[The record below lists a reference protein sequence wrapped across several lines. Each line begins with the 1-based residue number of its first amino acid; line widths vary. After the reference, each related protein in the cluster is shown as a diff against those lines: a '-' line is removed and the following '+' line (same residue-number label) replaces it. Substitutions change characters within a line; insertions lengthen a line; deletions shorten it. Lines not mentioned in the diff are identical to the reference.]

1 MLRHCCNRRI
11 AHWHVSNDT
20 IFPAKIANKIELH
33 AAETRFFH
41 RLFNVALKVKIFHYP
56 FAFASKNDYLCRR
69 EDRNVVFPFLLLLP
83 RRHPICVKSV
93 FMEKQNHA
101 EQFLL
106 SCFLIIFQNL
116 FCCFPISNYS
126 PVSLY
131 PSRNLQG
138 LKDCLKTN
146 HTPTPCIPP
155 SLHKSKKQY
164 KA

>member
-11 AHWHVSNDT
+11 AHWHISNDT

-69 EDRNVVFPFLLLLP
+69 EDRNVVFPFLLLLS

-93 FMEKQNHA
+93 CNMRQIA
-101 EQFLL
+101 
-106 SCFLIIFQNL
+106 
-116 FCCFPISNYS
+116 
-126 PVSLY
+126 
-131 PSRNLQG
+131 R
-138 LKDCLKTN
+138 
-146 HTPTPCIPP
+146 
-155 SLHKSKKQY
+155 
-164 KA
+164 

>member
-41 RLFNVALKVKIFHYP
+41 RLSNIALKVKIFHYP

-93 FMEKQNHA
+93 CNMRQIA
-101 EQFLL
+101 
-106 SCFLIIFQNL
+106 
-116 FCCFPISNYS
+116 
-126 PVSLY
+126 
-131 PSRNLQG
+131 R
-138 LKDCLKTN
+138 
-146 HTPTPCIPP
+146 
-155 SLHKSKKQY
+155 
-164 KA
+164 